1 MVGHLG
7 DGGAAKL
14 RVAEDREEPPGHE
27 QGHGEDGADRVE
39 HHRERER
46 ARVHDKVSP
55 LFVCSSS
62 NIAL

>member
-27 QGHGEDGADRVE
+27 QGHGEDGADCVE
-39 HHRERER
+39 HHREREG
-46 ARVHDKVSP
+46 ARVHDEVSP
-55 LFVCSSS
+55 LFVGT
-62 NIAL
+62 L